1 LIFDPPPAPPSDLSA
16 LVEFVLK
23 KDVEIHRVWKHA
35 TGRAANVFN
44 PGYGDADPTRFAPI
58 QRPIGL
64 PEGERVGTLYAGE
77 TFDVAVYETLFRDL
91 PPHPGPRDVLGTTV
105 DQNAH
110 CKLKVGRDLKL
121 AALFD
126 KHLKNWGLS
135 REALIGC
142 RGRDAYRGTVL
153 WAEAIYDQFPHIDG
167 LVWMSRQDETGRA
180 YFFFGDRVR
189 PSDLTP
195 EKPRPLSRGAG
206 KRDLE
211 TLANRDAVTITGP

>member
-1 LIFDPPPAPPSDLSA
+1 MAQS
-16 LVEFVLK
+16 
-23 KDVEIHRVWKHA
+23 
-35 TGRAANVFN
+35 
-44 PGYGDADPTRFAPI
+44 
-58 QRPIGL
+58 
-64 PEGERVGTLYAGE
+64 
-77 TFDVAVYETLFRDL
+77 
-91 PPHPGPRDVLGTTV
+91 
-105 DQNAH
+105 AH
-110 CKLKVGRDLKL
+110 CKLKIGRDLKL

-189 PSDLTP
+189 SSDLTP
-195 EKPRPLSRGAG
+195 DKPRPLSRGAG

-211 TLANRDAVTITGP
+211 ELANRDAVTITSS